1 MKWWKI
7 PLWLFGILVAWTA
20 YIFLRHTLIPQYTGP
35 EGDWFLLGVALIW
48 IIAVPSIL
56 VIALGTYL
64 FSRKFNEEDD

>member
-20 YIFLRHTLIPQYTGP
+20 YTWSVS
-35 EGDWFLLGVALIW
+35 EGGWFLLGVAIIW
-48 IIAVPSIL
+48 LYSAPSIL